1 MVEQWTENPRVGGS
15 NPPLGTTFLA
25 HRTYSTCVNPLLSRA
40 FRCVTVWVVLAVVQQ
55 RVQHFLWQKSGT
67 YYFVRRVP
75 KDIQEHYTSSRVVI
89 CLKTKRRDSAVKA
102 SRSIAQRLED
112 YWLSLRLTKLDIPAF
127 HLLRDKPLSASTSS
141 SMTLSEALDLYL
153 RLKGSNKDKV
163 FHRGAERNIQS
174 VINVLGDRPVDEYAS
189 SDAASYRDY
198 LLKKGLT
205 TNSVKRN
212 FSTIRS
218 IINLCIQE
226 YGLDCKNAFSRVY
239 LPDLDDSKKRK
250 PIPMANIRQIQQDC
264 KQQDDEARWLVA
276 LISDTGMRLSEAA
289 GLHINDI
296 ILDDDIPYINLA
308 PHPWRSLKTKGS
320 QRQIPL
326 VGASLWA
333 AQTIKTNP
341 HHTFAFPR
349 YNTTSTTNANS
360 ASAAINKWLK
370 LRVPEGCVIHSFR
383 HSLRDRLRAVQCPSD
398 VIDQIGGWSTAGVG
412 QAYGEGYSLD
422 RKWEW
427 MSLINS
433 CSIGKEHLQRL
444 SEQNNT

>member
-1 MVEQWTENPRVGGS
+1 MVNC
-15 NPPLGTTFLA
+15 LGVF
-25 HRTYSTCVNPLLSRA
+25 
-40 FRCVTVWVVLAVVQQ
+40 AVVERRVVQYVYQ
-55 RVQHFLWQKSGT
+55 RGTT

-75 KDIQEHYTSSRVVI
+75 KDVQEYYKSSRIAI
-89 CLKTKRRDSAVKA
+89 CLKTSRKDRAVRA
-102 SRSIAQRLED
+102 GMSIAQRLED
-112 YWLSLRLTKLDIPAF
+112 YWLSLRLSKLDIPAL
-127 HLLRDKPLSASTSS
+127 HLLRDEPLSASKSS
-141 SMTLSEALDLYL
+141 SMTLSEALELYL
-153 RLKGSNKDKV
+153 RLKGSNKDKI

-174 VINVLGDRPVDEYAS
+174 VIDVLGDRPVDEYAS
-189 SDAASYRDY
+189 SDATSYRDY

-226 YGLDCKNAFSRVY
+226 HGLDCKNAFSRVY
-239 LPDLDDSKKRK
+239 LPDLNDSKKRK
-250 PIPMANIRQIQQDC
+250 PIPMENIRQIQQDC
-264 KQQDDEARWLVA
+264 REEDDEARWLVA

-296 ILDDDIPYINLA
+296 ILDEDIPYINLK

-333 AQTIKTNP
+333 AHRVKTNS

-349 YNTTSTTNANS
+349 YNTTSSTNGNS

-370 LRVPEGCVIHSFR
+370 QRVPDGCVIHSFR

-398 VIDQIGGWSTAGVG
+398 MIDQIGGWSTAGVG
-412 QAYGEGYSLD
+412 HAYGEGYTID

-427 MSLINS
+427 MERI
-433 CSIGKEHLQRL
+433 K
-444 SEQNNT
+444 